1 MPPCASPV
9 RDGAPPA
16 MGPPMLSRRCF
27 LASSAVLA
35 GAVLLSRR
43 ALARAHDDWPAHG
56 CGPAQTRHNA
66 GESTLR
72 PENVARLA
80 LRWDFE
86 AGSGIT
92 GTPAVV
98 GERVVIGSWDGRV
111 HALERGS
118 GRPLWTFEAGTR
130 SYPPDR
136 RLGVYA
142 SPAVSGETVFG

>member
-1 MPPCASPV
+1 
-9 RDGAPPA
+9 
-16 MGPPMLSRRCF
+16 MLSRRRF
-27 LASSAVLA
+27 LASSAVVA

-98 GERVVIGSWDGRV
+98 GERVVIGSWDGCV
-111 HALERGS
+111 YALNRLS
-118 GRPLWTFEAGTR
+118 GKLIWKFDAGVR

-136 RLGVYA
+136 QLGIFA
-142 SPAVSGETVFG
+142 SPAVAGRAVYVAGDRLIKLDFENGK